1 MFPSMLPMHLP
12 CGNAL
17 PCYVYFNMREQCSLM
32 LHGQSQAHCFLFNE
46 ERHLN
51 IQATIGQNMI
61 EGKKERRKKKSK
73 TGFNQIF
80 SQSKV
85 D

>member
-1 MFPSMLPMHLP
+1 
-12 CGNAL
+12 
-17 PCYVYFNMREQCSLM
+17 M
-32 LHGQSQAHCFLFNE
+32 LHGQSQARGFLFSE

-51 IQATIGQNMI
+51 IQATIGLNVMKG
-61 EGKKERRKKKSK
+61 EKEKRKKKSK
-73 TGFNQIF
+73 TGFNQVF